1 MKHYH
6 GKICELH
13 PEGQGLRYASCRKC
27 KFCHDNVR
35 QARRVSIRVATPPW
49 SDKDM
54 VRTIYKSARKQ
65 GKVVDHIIPLNH
77 PKVCGLHVPNNLKV
91 INALPNL
98 EKGNRFRVITC
109 KPKELK

>member
-6 GKICELH
+6 GKICEKH
-13 PEGQGLRYASCRKC
+13 PSIDGLRYSSCRKC
-27 KFCHDNVR
+27 VRCHDNAK
-35 QARRVSIRVATPPW
+35 QARRITIRRATPAWADPEQI
-49 SDKDM
+49 K
-54 VRTIYKSARKQ
+54 VIYQKAKAK

-77 PKVCGLHVPNNLKV
+77 PKVCGLHVPNNLKA

-109 KPKELK
+109 KPKEIK